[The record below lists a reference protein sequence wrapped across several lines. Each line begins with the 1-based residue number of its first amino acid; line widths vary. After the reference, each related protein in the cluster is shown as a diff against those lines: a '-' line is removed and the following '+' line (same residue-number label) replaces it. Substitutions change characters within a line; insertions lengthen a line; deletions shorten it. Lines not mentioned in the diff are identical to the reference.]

1 MQEAT
6 RNPQT
11 GLPQA
16 GEGARRD
23 ERLDLLRGFAVVAMV
38 VDHVAGSSVLYA
50 FTGGNRFYTSAAEA
64 FIFISGLVMG
74 LVYRRLIHRNGL
86 GASLERAVQR
96 SVTLYLLAVTLTLF
110 FVPLSE
116 LLRLK
121 WAQGIAFNDPSTF
134 IVSVLTL
141 HQTYYLVDIPLL
153 YALLL
158 AAAPLALA
166 MLAQGRWAVVLAAS
180 WLLWG
185 LYQFFP
191 AQAAFPWPIEGNHL
205 FFFAPWQVFF
215 FTGLVLGWYHSELS
229 ERLAAIPRRA
239 ALAASSVGFAALAA
253 LYLIVE
259 KLAPDVQLVLLEA
272 VFSKADV
279 RPGRIVASV
288 VVFAFFYL
296 LVAEAWRPLSRR
308 LGWLLI
314 PLGQNALY
322 AYAAHV
328 ALVIPLQWLA
338 DALAAQGIAVE
349 ASNLGVQAGALAG
362 IWLLIKGRVLFVN
375 GGSGAARYAWPT
387 GAAVACMLVIGSMT
401 LPPPATVGAE
411 PDPNV
416 AEPVGATLAPNAARF
431 ARVFGTPVPV
441 SPRTAHAGPN
451 NARPDRPAVLPGA
464 SGSQPP
470 SDNLSPSASKDGSA
484 GAQAASEYVGP
495 LLGSLAAATFFSP
508 SLGREMPYF
517 VYLPPEYHSGSER
530 YPVLFMLHGY
540 SGSNEEWLAYGL
552 VDRADAMIVRGE
564 IRPLII
570 VLPQGDYS
578 YWVNLVD
585 GPAYGDYLSTDLVD
599 HSERTYRV
607 LPGAGHRAV
616 GGLSMGGSGAL
627 INAFV
632 NPSVFG
638 IVGAHSPSL
647 PEEGWREF
655 LGSGDDFARRD
666 PISLAFSEAWL
677 NDLTIWIDMGDEDFW
692 LSRGEALRAALVESG
707 LTHEWRVFPGDHC
720 GDYWEEHIPDYL
732 RFYDSAL
739 APSVS

>member
-1 MQEAT
+1 
-6 RNPQT
+6 
-11 GLPQA
+11 
-16 GEGARRD
+16 
-23 ERLDLLRGFAVVAMV
+23 V
-38 VDHVAGSSVLYA
+38 VDHVAGASVLYG

-121 WAQGIAFNDPSTF
+121 WAQGIAFNDPSAF

-215 FTGLVLGWYHSELS
+215 FTGLVLGWHHSELS
-229 ERLAAIPRRA
+229 ERLAGFPRRA
-239 ALAASSVGFAALAA
+239 ALAASSVGFAALVA

-259 KLAPDVQLVLLEA
+259 KLAPDVQLFLLEA

-279 RPGRIVASV
+279 RPGRLVASV

-296 LVAEAWRPLSRR
+296 LVAEAWRPLSRG
-308 LGWLLI
+308 LGWLML
-314 PLGQNALY
+314 PLGQSALY

-338 DALAAQGIAVE
+338 DALAAQGIAVG
-349 ASNLGVQAGALAG
+349 ASNVGVQVVALAG

-375 GGSGAARYAWPT
+375 GGSGSARYAWPT
-387 GAAVACMLVIGSMT
+387 GAAVACMLVVTTIGSTT
-401 LPPPATVGAE
+401 LLPAEAVQASEPCMPMVTTIGSAAPPHTESVQSSE
-411 PDPNV
+411 PDRNATRV
-416 AEPVGATLAPNAARF
+416 ARA
-431 ARVFGTPVPV
+431 FGTPVPV
-441 SPRTAHAGPN
+441 SARTAHAN
-451 NARPDRPAVLPGA
+451 DVRPGRPAGLGEA
-464 SGSQPP
+464 SGAQP
-470 SDNLSPSASKDGSA
+470 SSVGLSPSASEDRPPDT
-484 GAQAASEYVGP
+484 QPASEYVGSIHGN
-495 LLGSLAAATFFSP
+495 LTEVTFSSP

-517 VYLPPEYHSGSER
+517 VYLPSDYNSGEAC
-530 YPVLFMLHGY
+530 YPVLVMLHGN

-552 VDRADAMIVRGE
+552 VDAADEMIARGE

-585 GPAYGDYLSTDLVD
+585 GPAYGDYVSDDLMG
-599 HSERTYRV
+599 HIKRTYRV
-607 LPGAGHRAV
+607 LPGGEHRAI
-616 GGLSMGGSGAL
+616 GGLSMGGTGAL
-627 INAFV
+627 IQAFM
-632 NPSVFG
+632 NPQIFG
-638 IVGAHSPSL
+638 VVGAHSPSL

-655 LGSGDDFARRD
+655 LGGGDDFARRD

-677 NDLTIWIDMGDEDFW
+677 HDLAIWIDMGDEDFW
-692 LSRGEALRAALVESG
+692 LSRGEALHDALVEG
-707 LTHEWRVFPGDHC
+707 GIAHEWRVLREGGGLFPGEHW
-720 GDYWEEHIPDYL
+720 GGYWTEHIPDYL
-732 RFYDSAL
+732 RFYDAAL